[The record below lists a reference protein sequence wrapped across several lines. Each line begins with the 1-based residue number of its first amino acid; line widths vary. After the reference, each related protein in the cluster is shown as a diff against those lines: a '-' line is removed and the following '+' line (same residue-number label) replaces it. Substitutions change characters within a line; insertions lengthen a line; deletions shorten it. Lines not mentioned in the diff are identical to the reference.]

1 MNGSCVTV
9 IGGGLAGCEAAY
21 RLAGRGIRVF
31 LYEMRP
37 GKNTPAHSTGDLA
50 ELVCSNS
57 LGADS
62 PSSPA
67 GILKQELR
75 MLQSLVMKCADG
87 AKVPAGKALAVDR
100 FIFSRLVTES
110 LESCG
115 NVTIIREEA
124 RRIPD
129 GAVIVAAGPLMS
141 GSISGE
147 LSEIVGN
154 YLSFFD
160 AAAPIVTYDSI
171 DMTRAYRADRYGDGG
186 GDYINCPM
194 DRERYE
200 AFQRELV
207 SAERAEVHNFD
218 RAAGYFEG
226 CLPIEVMAERGID
239 TMRFGPMRP
248 VGLPEPATGRI
259 PYAVVQLRRDNAEDT
274 LYNIVGFQ
282 TNLKW
287 PEQDRVFRMI
297 PALEG
302 AEFARRGV
310 MHRNSFVCA
319 PVALD
324 ERLRPSRN
332 GVTVRKDLF
341 LAGQITGVEGYVE
354 SAAMGLTAAIFAEA
368 EITGREV
375 PRFPE
380 TTAIGSLLRYLREA
394 EPAAF
399 QPMNVNLGIFPKL
412 ETSNFETG
420 RKKRVSKP
428 ERAAMYAERSRDD
441 MELFLRE
448 YRDYF

>member
-1 MNGSCVTV
+1 MGENIVTV

-21 RLAGRGIRVF
+21 RLAGRGFSVA

-37 GKNTPAHSTGDLA
+37 GRATPAHSTGELA

-62 PSSPA
+62 ASSPA

-75 MLQSLVMKCADG
+75 MLDSLVMKCAGG

-100 FIFSRLVTES
+100 VLFSRLVMET
-110 LESCG
+110 LNSCL
-115 NVTIIREEA
+115 NVTVIREEA
-124 RRIPD
+124 ESIPD
-129 GAVIVAAGPLMS
+129 GAAIIAAGPLMS
-141 GSISGE
+141 GKIADE
-147 LSEIVGN
+147 IREIVGTG

-160 AAAPIVTYDSI
+160 AAAQIVTLESV
-171 DMTRAYRADRYGDGG
+171 DMARAYRADRYGDGEGG

-194 DRERYE
+194 DREQYE
-200 AFQRELV
+200 AFQRALV
-207 SAERAEVHNFD
+207 SAERAELHGFEKG
-218 RAAGYFEG
+218 AKYFEG
-226 CLPIEVMAERGID
+226 CLPIEVMAGRGID
-239 TMRFGPMRP
+239 TMRFGPLRP
-248 VGLPEPATGRI
+248 VGLPNPATGKI
-259 PYAVVQLRRDNAEDT
+259 PYAAVQLLRDNAEDT

-297 PALEG
+297 PGLEG

-319 PVALD
+319 PLALD
-324 ERLRPSRN
+324 GYLRQAR
-332 GVTVRKDLF
+332 GGIAVRPGLF

-354 SAAMGLTAAIFAEA
+354 SAAMGLAAAIFAEA
-368 EITGREV
+368 AMTGRDM
-375 PRFPE
+375 PRFPD

-394 EPAAF
+394 EAATF

-412 ETSNFETG
+412 EPVA
-420 RKKRVSKP
+420 KKRVSKP
-428 ERAAMYAERSRDD
+428 ERCALYAERSRED
-441 MELFLRE
+441 MARFIDHLF
-448 YRDYF
+448 F